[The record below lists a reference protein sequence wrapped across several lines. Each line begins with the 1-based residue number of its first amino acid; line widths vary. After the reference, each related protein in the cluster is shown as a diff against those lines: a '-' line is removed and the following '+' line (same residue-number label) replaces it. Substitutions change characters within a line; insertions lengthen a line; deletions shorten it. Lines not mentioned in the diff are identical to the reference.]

1 MVISKEWKNTIYS
14 NATEELTL
22 TTLHAFHQP
31 RSPFYQIKIKIYRN
45 EPKGWG
51 GTSLFFY
58 QSQSSLGHFKGFIFC
73 SPSLTLTQKLRSL
86 VFFSKFIDFNVL
98 LRFEVFKINTLLSIW
113 QTLLETLLRLISW
126 FCLTNEKEEDK
137 MSNMFFVSVL
147 DMGVKYVK
155 CFKYVEYV
163 KYVKYVNKIYEICKI
178 CQTCSLYQ

>member
-1 MVISKEWKNTIYS
+1 MRRYKPLLLPIPVKFGPLWKVV
-14 NATEELTL
+14 
-22 TTLHAFHQP
+22 
-31 RSPFYQIKIKIYRN
+31 
-45 EPKGWG
+45 
-51 GTSLFFY
+51 
-58 QSQSSLGHFKGFIFC
+58 IFC
-73 SPSLTLTQKLRSL
+73 PPSLTLTEKIRSL
-86 VFFSKFIDFNVL
+86 VFSKFFDLHVL

-178 CQTCSLYQ
+178 CQTHSLYE